1 MLNFTLNGALR
12 NACTRSLKE
21 WPQLD
26 QPPGAG
32 ATRLTPEHNSSCS
45 PLTAQS
51 SDPVPQFDVVTIDTL
66 PGGIDGLACI
76 LAEQIDR
83 VLYSGQATG

>member
-32 ATRLTPEHNSSCS
+32 AIRLTPEHNLRAGFKRLWIGTGSLLSRAIDSSI
-45 PLTAQS
+45 Q
-51 SDPVPQFDVVTIDTL
+51 
-66 PGGIDGLACI
+66 
-76 LAEQIDR
+76 
-83 VLYSGQATG
+83 

>member
-32 ATRLTPEHNSSCS
+32 AIRLTPEHNLRAGFKRLWIGTGSLLSR

-51 SDPVPQFDVVTIDTL
+51 SDPVPQRDVGLSFTL
-66 PGGIDGLACI
+66 RP
-76 LAEQIDR
+76 R
-83 VLYSGQATG
+83 R

>member
-26 QPPGAG
+26 QPPRSWGHSVDAR
-32 ATRLTPEHNSSCS
+32 TQSSCWVQ
-45 PLTAQS
+45 AF
-51 SDPVPQFDVVTIDTL
+51 V
-66 PGGIDGLACI
+66 
-76 LAEQIDR
+76 DR
-83 VLYSGQATG
+83 DRLLVIEGH

>member
-32 ATRLTPEHNSSCS
+32 AIRLTPEHNSSCWVQAFVDRGR
-45 PLTAQS
+45 LLVIEA
-51 SDPVPQFDVVTIDTL
+51 
-66 PGGIDGLACI
+66 
-76 LAEQIDR
+76 IDR
-83 VLYSGQATG
+83 SIQRSRAAARRRAVVRAQASALTTASNRS

>member
-12 NACTRSLKE
+12 NACTRSLKV

-32 ATRLTPEHNSSCS
+32 AIRLTPEHNSLCW
-45 PLTAQS
+45 AQAFV
-51 SDPVPQFDVVTIDTL
+51 DRARRLVIE
-66 PGGIDGLACI
+66 A
-76 LAEQIDR
+76 IDR
-83 VLYSGQATG
+83 SIQRSRAAAQRRAVVRVQPRR